1 MLVNQNS
8 WAKVTKIKY
17 DEKKNSST
25 YTYIYVFPNRIYR
38 MWIFFQTVRNVTR
51 CNRVGP
57 FFLRQFENDGWWF
70 ILKCFLSSRNGIL
83 NIVTGNR
90 EETSDRRWTHFFFLQ
105 WYRDW
110 KKKHLGKDHSVV
122 ILIERFSRKVLGHLN
137 SYRAYLGFTERRL
150 IFRRSSPW
158 SQLLDSESKTYSY
171 ISFIPDLVDDLVL
184 LCNVSYRYPVPITL
198 TISSIHIMIIQVGP

>member
-1 MLVNQNS
+1 MLVKQNS

-17 DEKKNSST
+17 DEKKT
-25 YTYIYVFPNRIYR
+25 AQHTYIYVFPNRIYR

-90 EETSDRRWTHFFFLQ
+90 EETSDRRWTQFFFFTMVSWL
-105 WYRDW
+105 
-110 KKKHLGKDHSVV
+110 KKKAPW
-122 ILIERFSRKVLGHLN
+122 ERPQRHYFNRTIFSKVLGHLN
-137 SYRAYLGFTERRL
+137 SYWAYLGFTERRL

-158 SQLLDSESKTYSY
+158 SHLLDSESKTYSY